1 MSRPQSMHS
10 VQDAEMQSI
19 NMMIIAHPGTG
30 KTPFWGTGGRRLL
43 LLDADDGYESAK
55 ASGSKCVRM
64 AVHDYDDLETAYQY
78 CASAEGQKEFGWVVL
93 DSITIF
99 QERALIDDLMVDAV
113 AMNPNQHEFVPS
125 KREYGINHNR
135 LGRYIRQF
143 VALPMNFGISAH
155 VMIESDPNDGTT
167 LWYPAVQ
174 GKNMP
179 SKMMGYM
186 NVVTVLSQVPVL
198 GKDSK
203 PTGRTVPRMLFQ
215 RDGKFFARDRFGV
228 LGHHMDN
235 PTVTKI
241 TDLVTPQLGK
251 AEAEADVTPPTDGAV
266 LRRRRRT
273 RAS

>member
-1 MSRPQSMHS
+1 MSGRPQSMHD

-19 NMMIIAHPGTG
+19 NLMIIAHPGTG
-30 KTPFWGTGGRRLL
+30 KTPFWGTGGKRLL

-55 ASGSKCVRM
+55 ATGSKCVRM
-64 AVHDYDDLETAYQY
+64 AVHDYDDLEQAYQY
-78 CASAEGQKEFGWVVL
+78 CASTEGQKEFGWVVL

-99 QERALIDDLMVDAV
+99 QERALIDDLMVDAI

-143 VALPMNFGISAH
+143 VALPMNFGVSAH
-155 VMIESDPNDGTT
+155 VMIESDPNDGST

-186 NVVTVLSQVPVL
+186 NVVAVMSQVPVI
-198 GKDSK
+198 KDDK

-215 RDGKFFARDRFGV
+215 REGKFFARDRFGV

-251 AEAEADVTPPTDGAV
+251 AEEAEAPAP
-266 LRRRRRT
+266 RRRRR
-273 RAS
+273 RVQS